1 LADGNIANLKRVVDL
16 MKILRVV
23 GFSAILALAPLATA
37 KLPVPYEVLGQV
49 EGALDF
55 CSHADPQSSDK
66 YQEKKKAF
74 TQGASEKEVA
84 EARASKEY
92 KENYDAA
99 TEEMGNQPK
108 EQTKKTCA
116 AALEGK
122 SAE

>member
-1 LADGNIANLKRVVDL
+1 MAKSRMKGRVDS
-16 MKILRVV
+16 MKILRTV
-23 GFSAILALAPLATA
+23 GLSAILALPPLAMA
-37 KLPVPYEVLGQV
+37 KLPVPNEVLGKV

-55 CSHADPQSSDK
+55 CSQTDPQSADK

-74 TQGASEKEVA
+74 AQGASEKELT

-99 TEEMGNQPK
+99 RDELRKEPK
-108 EQTKKTCA
+108 EDAKQTCA

>member
-1 LADGNIANLKRVVDL
+1 
-16 MKILRVV
+16 MKILRIV
-23 GFSAILALAPLATA
+23 GLSAMLVLPPLAIA
-37 KLPVPYEVLGQV
+37 KLPVTNEILGKV

-55 CSHADPQSSDK
+55 CSQTDPQSADK

-74 TQGASEKEVA
+74 VQGASERELA

-99 TEEMGNQPK
+99 GHEMRSEPK
-108 EQTKKTCA
+108 EQAKQTCA

-122 SAE
+122 SPE